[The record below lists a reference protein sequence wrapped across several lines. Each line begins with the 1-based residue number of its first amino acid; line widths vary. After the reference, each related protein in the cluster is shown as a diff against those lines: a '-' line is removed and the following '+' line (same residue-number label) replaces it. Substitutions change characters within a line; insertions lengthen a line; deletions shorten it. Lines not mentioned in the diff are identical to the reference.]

1 MKRII
6 KLFLFSFMI
15 IIACPSIACADPV
28 TAESTTDASASS
40 SAENA
45 TSSADWNAVMDA
57 IVKVESNG
65 NRMAKRGNS
74 VGVMQITPMLVKE
87 CNRILRKKKSKKR
100 FKLSDRFNISKSRE
114 MFILFQSFYNPMNSI
129 EKAIRSWNGGIHYS
143 VTKTQQYFN
152 KVMNALK

>member
-6 KLFLFSFMI
+6 KLFLFSFMV
-15 IIACPSIACADPV
+15 IIACPSIACAESV
-28 TAESTTDASASS
+28 ASAGSAETSASS
-40 SAENA
+40 SADGA
-45 TSSADWNAVMDA
+45 TDSADWDAVMDA
-57 IVKVESNG
+57 IIKVESNG

-74 VGVMQITPMLVKE
+74 AGVMQITPVLVKE

-100 FKLSDRFNISKSRE
+100 FKLSDRFNVSKSRE

-143 VTKTQQYFN
+143 VSKTQQYFN